1 MNIKPNLGIYITSL
15 TVGFIISFIAFVIYS
30 GGEATQAIFTFIWS
44 LIYFALVLIV
54 AVLCGYPVFKFLM
67 TRLSVHSF
75 LRVLIA
81 GLISIVPTLT
91 IYSIIMSY
99 WVVDGISIEYVVSHF
114 LKLLP
119 ASLCVGIIGVIVY
132 WMQEQSYNQKLQKD
146 ANNASELGV
155 KCKNMF
161 KSLFK
166 KKNIIV
172 IETKT
177 GVISDS
183 EGNVLMNPSDFL
195 SNLPQSQNGSYPAIK
210 VFELESEDG
219 VKLSG
224 AVWNIQGRMAVQ
236 LLAHHDKFGKDW
248 NDWSE
253 EGELSRLKWLENCL
267 SKAGAPIGNHKFGSS
282 SANFDRKGG
291 FSSAWLSYNT

>member
-1 MNIKPNLGIYITSL
+1 
-15 TVGFIISFIAFVIYS
+15 
-30 GGEATQAIFTFIWS
+30 
-44 LIYFALVLIV
+44 
-54 AVLCGYPVFKFLM
+54 
-67 TRLSVHSF
+67 
-75 LRVLIA
+75 
-81 GLISIVPTLT
+81 
-91 IYSIIMSY
+91 
-99 WVVDGISIEYVVSHF
+99 
-114 LKLLP
+114 
-119 ASLCVGIIGVIVY
+119 
-132 WMQEQSYNQKLQKD
+132 
-146 ANNASELGV
+146 
-155 KCKNMF
+155 MF

-183 EGNVLMNPSDFL
+183 ESNILMNPSDFM
-195 SNLPQSQNGSYPAIK
+195 SNLPESQNGSYPAVK

-224 AVWNIQGRMAVQ
+224 AVWNMQGRMAVQ

-253 EGELSRLKWLENCL
+253 EGELNRLEWLRDCL
-267 SKAGAPIGNHKFGSS
+267 SKAGAPVGNHKFGKS
-282 SANFDRKGG
+282 SASFDRKGG